1 MAQRE
6 VLKFGW
12 REYWRP
18 TPLRLRRLG
27 DSLLG
32 VAVFMASAGW
42 EHPRKSVA
50 VLIIGIAGKF
60 LSNFYSTE
68 TKPE

>member
-1 MAQRE
+1 MAKRE
-6 VLKFGW
+6 ILKFGW
-12 REYWRP
+12 RQYWRP

-32 VAVFMASAGW
+32 VSVFMAGAGW
-42 EHPRKSVA
+42 EHPRKSLV
-50 VLIIGIAGKF
+50 VLVLGIAGKF

-68 TKPE
+68 KQTE